1 MTQFLVS
8 ILAFVVAIGLLV
20 AVHEFGHFW
29 VARRL
34 GVKVLRFS
42 IGFGRPL
49 LRWQRRNDPT
59 EYVIAALPL
68 GGYVRMLDEREGEV
82 DPAEQHLAFNRQG
95 VWSRIAIVA
104 AGPAFNFL
112 FALVAY
118 WLMFMVGVNG
128 IKPYVDAPPP
138 ATPAYE
144 AGLQGGDRIL
154 AVAGRE
160 TPDWEA
166 VRMRLLAHS
175 LDNGAVEL
183 VVADETGARRSLT
196 LDFGAQ
202 PLLKEEGD
210 FVERLGLLS
219 WRPYIPVIAQVN
231 PGGAAERAGLRDGD
245 QIVAVDDE
253 EGLTAQAFVDI
264 LKASA
269 GRELALVV
277 ERDGQRHRLTLTP
290 DAREVEG
297 QTQGFINAAIGGT
310 LRAADRE
317 KLATTI
323 SHGPIAALGE
333 SIVKTGDVTL
343 LTLRLMGKLVTG
355 EASLKN
361 VSGPITIADY
371 AGISALVGLSA
382 FLYFLAMVS
391 ISLGIINLLPVP
403 ILDGGHLL
411 YYVIE
416 LIKGSPLSEAAQA
429 FGQRIGLAMLA
440 GLMMLAIYND
450 LTRLFS

>member
-8 ILAFVVAIGLLV
+8 ILAFIVAIGLLV

-42 IGFGRPL
+42 IGFGRPI
-49 LRWQRRNDPT
+49 LRWRRKNDPT

-82 DPAEQHLAFNRQG
+82 DPAEQHLAFNRKG

-128 IKPYVDAPPP
+128 IKPYVDDPPP
-138 ATPAYE
+138 ASPAYE
-144 AGLQGGDRIL
+144 AGLQAGDRIV

-166 VRMRLLAHS
+166 VRMRLLEHS
-175 LDNGAVEL
+175 LDHNAVQL
-183 VVADETGARRSLT
+183 SVADDGGRGRTLT

-210 FVERLGLLS
+210 FIERLGLIS
-219 WRPYIPVIAQVN
+219 WRPYIPVVAKVT
-231 PGGAAERAGLRDGD
+231 PGGAAERAGIQDGD
-245 QIVAVDDE
+245 WVMAVDGR
-253 EGLTAQAFVDI
+253 EGLTAQEFVKI
-264 LKASA
+264 LQASPE
-269 GRELALVV
+269 RELDLVV
-277 ERDGQRHRLTLTP
+277 ERDGRRQTLTLRP
-290 DAREVEG
+290 DAREVDG
-297 QTQGFINAAIGGT
+297 QVQGFINAAIGGT
-310 LRAADRE
+310 LREADRE
-317 KLATTI
+317 KLAATI
-323 SHGPIAALGE
+323 THGPIASIGE
-333 SIVKTGDVTL
+333 SIAKTGDVTL

-355 EASLKN
+355 DASLKN

-371 AGISALVGLSA
+371 AGLSALVGLAA

-429 FGQRIGLAMLA
+429 LGQRIGLAMLA